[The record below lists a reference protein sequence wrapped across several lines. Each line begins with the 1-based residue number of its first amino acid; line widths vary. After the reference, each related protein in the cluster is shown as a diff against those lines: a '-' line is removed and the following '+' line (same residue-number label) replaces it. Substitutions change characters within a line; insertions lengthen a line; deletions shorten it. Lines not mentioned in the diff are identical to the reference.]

1 MENPVLISKST
12 RWWDWSAVL
21 LLAGALIIAAI
32 RLNSTGWTHELDLIQ
47 TVVVLGVIAG
57 LALGKSSFSRG
68 VARFFALVYGLFVI
82 GWQVGLTLGK
92 GVLWPERM
100 ISMGNRLLITL
111 DQIKTRNRQPVF
123 QSSHGQLILGIGCL
137 CWLQP
142 YSAWK
147 CMASHPP
154 DRHRPDNHPGL

>member
-32 RLNSTGWTHELDLIQ
+32 RLNSTGWTHELYLIQ

-82 GWQVGLTLGK
+82 GWQVGLILGK

-111 DQIKTRNRQPVF
+111 DQIFQQKPVTDNLF
-123 QSSHGQLILGIGCL
+123 FNLL
-137 CWLQP
+137 
-142 YSAWK
+142 
-147 CMASHPP
+147 MASLFWG
-154 DRHRPDNHPGL
+154 N